1 MIIPLDN
8 IEIEALKTLLK
19 DPVRKETRDGI
30 CEVELKCGLGL
41 ILVDIDKLPKCYID
55 MLGLHDKL
63 ED

>member
-1 MIIPLDN
+1 MIIPLDSK
-8 IEIEALKTLLK
+8 EIEALKVLLK
-19 DPVRKETRDGI
+19 NPVSKETRDSI

-55 MLGLHDKL
+55 MLGLHDKS